1 LGKNNITLIYAAKHW
16 YQNGGVMRVAA
27 IDVGTNTARLLIADY
42 VGGDKFIPLLRKELI
57 TRLGEGF
64 SSRGALSAEAMG
76 RTLSALNDFKKSI
89 TERKTNKILA
99 VATSVVRDAH
109 NRESFIDTIREQTGI
124 EIITIS
130 GETEAHLACRGALLP
145 VDDEYDQAFIF
156 DIGGGST
163 EFILTRITEV
173 LKAESIDLGVV
184 HLTEKHLHHDPPQEE
199 ELAILEKIIAT
210 KIHKV
215 KKQFQLASLY
225 PFKCDHRIILIGIA
239 GTPTTL
245 AALDLEL
252 AQYDREKVTNH
263 LVEIKRIREIF
274 QELIIMNGAE
284 RLSLPGLQKGRE
296 DLIIPGI
303 LITMGV
309 MEGFEFS
316 ALRVID
322 SGILEGLVL
331 SYSSPGASIPCFSR
345 R

>member
-1 LGKNNITLIYAAKHW
+1 
-16 YQNGGVMRVAA
+16 MRVAA

-42 VGGDKFIPLLRKELI
+42 AGGEKFTSVFRKEVI

-64 SSRGALSAEAMG
+64 SSRGVLSPEALD
-76 RTLSALNDFKKSI
+76 RTLEALRDFKKSI
-89 TERKTNKILA
+89 TERKTDKIIA

-109 NRESFIDTIREQTGI
+109 NGNDFIDKVRKQTGI
-124 EIITIS
+124 EITLIS
-130 GETEAHLACRGALLP
+130 GETEAELACRGALLP
-145 VDDEYDQAFIF
+145 VDCEYDQAFIF

-163 EFILTRITEV
+163 EFILTQRTEILRV
-173 LKAESIDLGVV
+173 ESIDLGVV
-184 HLTEKHLHHDPPQEE
+184 HLTEKYLHQNPPQEE
-199 ELAILEKIIAT
+199 ELATIEKIITT
-210 KIHKV
+210 KIQNV
-215 KKQFQLASLY
+215 RKQFQIASLY
-225 PFKCDHRIILIGIA
+225 PFACDHRIILVGIA

-245 AALDLEL
+245 AALDLQL
-252 AQYDREKVTNH
+252 AQYDRGKVTNH
-263 LVEIKRIREIF
+263 LVEIKRVREIF
-274 QELIIMNGAE
+274 QKLIAKTTAE

-309 MEGFEFS
+309 MEIFEFS

>member
-1 LGKNNITLIYAAKHW
+1 
-16 YQNGGVMRVAA
+16 MRVAA

-42 VGGDKFIPLLRKELI
+42 TGGEKFTPVFRKEVI

-64 SSRGALSAEAMG
+64 SSRGVLSPDAMDRSLEALK
-76 RTLSALNDFKKSI
+76 DFKKSI
-89 TERKTNKILA
+89 TEHKTNKIIA

-109 NRESFIDTIREQTGI
+109 NGNDFIDKVREKTEI
-124 EIITIS
+124 EITLIS
-130 GETEAHLACRGALLP
+130 GETEAKLACRGALLP
-145 VDDEYDQAFIF
+145 VNCEYDQAFIF

-163 EFILTRITEV
+163 EFILTQRTEV
-173 LKAESIDLGVV
+173 LRVESIDLGVV
-184 HLTEKHLHHDPPQEE
+184 HLTEKHLLHDPPQEE
-199 ELAILEKIIAT
+199 ELATIKKIITT
-210 KIHKV
+210 KICQV
-215 KKQFQLASLY
+215 KKQFQIASFY
-225 PFKCDHRIILIGIA
+225 PFKDDNRILLIGIA

-245 AALDLEL
+245 AALDLQL
-252 AQYDREKVTNH
+252 AQYDRGKVTNH
-263 LVEIKRIREIF
+263 LVEIKRIRDIF
-274 QELIIMNGAE
+274 EELIVKTAAK

-309 MEGFEFS
+309 MEVFEFS
-316 ALRVID
+316 VLRVID